1 MDIKIASNTPTLVKK
16 ILGSNTFNSS
26 ENGSVDTQ
34 TFTLCSNTSYM
45 DNSAITITNIETYY
59 SDLGLLNVLSDATST
74 ERVTT
79 LNLSKDISEESIPSV
94 INTIPNIN
102 KLYEETLQMIN
113 NSADSKDYISK
124 ETYLLLGLQNL
135 VNIDFTISD
144 YISCND
150 NIKFCCCYDSLK
162 NFINSAWTIIHSI
175 CICDRYLY
183 FLIGQSSITYNYSL
197 KIYNELV
204 LSTKLL
210 NNTIDNL
217 SIDSSFNTNDK
228 QSLISIKAS
237 LKNYIENIEV
247 SENNIPS
254 FLDFENVCSK
264 IITSLDLCLKII
276 SSSTVFNCD
285 ANSINPIYSLI
296 NTVNL
301 IKYTLAAITS
311 SYSCINDDYQTIVS
325 NIKSALSFL
334 TSIVAINND
343 INLVNNFNSNIIL
356 KKTSSKVLNTEN
368 SNDKL
373 NSNILTSFNFISE
386 NGQPFNIESSNL
398 KINNNENIQE
408 STKTINTEIYDNNS
422 SSEES
427 IITKSVTLNL
437 SFYVCNLNIRVS
449 GTIGSDNFT
458 AYIFYSNLYNLSY
471 FGIND
476 TNVTINVDIPEN
488 TNKFN
493 ISECLNPSIKASS
506 VTPNS
511 NYSLT
516 SKDSFNADIKLEF
529 TLNGEVLITS
539 ILPIVIAK

>member
-34 TFTLCSNTSYM
+34 TFTICSNTSYT

-59 SDLGLLNVLSDATST
+59 SDLGLLNILSDTTST
-74 ERVTT
+74 EKLTT
-79 LNLSKDISEESIPSV
+79 LNLSKDISEESMPSV
-94 INTIPNIN
+94 IDTIPNIN
-102 KLYEETLQMIN
+102 KLYEETLQMLN
-113 NSADSKDYISK
+113 NSSDSKDYISK

-162 NFINSAWTIIHSI
+162 DFINNAWTIIHSI

-210 NNTIDNL
+210 DSTIDNL

-228 QSLISIKAS
+228 QSLISIKTS
-237 LKNYIENIEV
+237 LKNYIENIKV

-301 IKYTLAAITS
+301 IKYTLAAIAS

-368 SNDKL
+368 SNDKS
-373 NSNILTSFNFISE
+373 NSNIIPSFNFISE
-386 NGQPFNIESSNL
+386 SGQPFNIESSNL

-408 STKTINTEIYDNNS
+408 STKTINTEIDDNNN
-422 SSEES
+422 SEGE

-449 GTIGSDNFT
+449 GAIGSDNFT

-488 TNKFN
+488 TNRFN

-516 SKDSFNADIKLEF
+516 SKDSFSADIKLEF

-539 ILPIVIAK
+539 IVPIVIAK

>member
-34 TFTLCSNTSYM
+34 TFTICSNTSYM

-59 SDLGLLNVLSDATST
+59 SDLGLLNVLSDTTST
-74 ERVTT
+74 ERLTT

-102 KLYEETLQMIN
+102 KLYEETLQMLN

-210 NNTIDNL
+210 DNTIDNL

-506 VTPNS
+506 ITPNS

-529 TLNGEVLITS
+529 TLNAEVLITS

>member
-59 SDLGLLNVLSDATST
+59 SDLGLLNVLSDTTST

-210 NNTIDNL
+210 DNTIDNL

-373 NSNILTSFNFISE
+373 NSNILPSFNFISE

-493 ISECLNPSIKASS
+493 ISQCLNPSIKASS

>member
-34 TFTLCSNTSYM
+34 TFTICSNTSYM

-59 SDLGLLNVLSDATST
+59 SDLGLLNVLSDTTST
-74 ERVTT
+74 ERLTT

-210 NNTIDNL
+210 DNTIDNL

-237 LKNYIENIEV
+237 LKNYIENIEI

-325 NIKSALSFL
+325 NIKLALSFL

-373 NSNILTSFNFISE
+373 NSNILPSFNFISE
-386 NGQPFNIESSNL
+386 NGQTFNIESSNL

>member
-59 SDLGLLNVLSDATST
+59 SDLGLLNVLSDTTST

-210 NNTIDNL
+210 DNTIDNL

-254 FLDFENVCSK
+254 FLDFENLCSK

-373 NSNILTSFNFISE
+373 NSNILPSFNFISE

>member
-59 SDLGLLNVLSDATST
+59 SDLGLLNVLSDTTST

>member
-34 TFTLCSNTSYM
+34 TFTICSNTSYM

-59 SDLGLLNVLSDATST
+59 SDLGLLNVLSDTTST
-74 ERVTT
+74 ERLTT

-210 NNTIDNL
+210 DNTIDNL

-237 LKNYIENIEV
+237 LKNYIENIEI

-373 NSNILTSFNFISE
+373 NSNILPSFNFISE

-408 STKTINTEIYDNNS
+408 STKTINTEIDDNNS

-506 VTPNS
+506 ITPNS

>member
-34 TFTLCSNTSYM
+34 TFTICSNTSYM

-59 SDLGLLNVLSDATST
+59 SDLGLLNILSDTTST
-74 ERVTT
+74 ERLTT

-102 KLYEETLQMIN
+102 KLYEETLQMLN
-113 NSADSKDYISK
+113 NSSDSKDYISK

-210 NNTIDNL
+210 DNTIDNL

-228 QSLISIKAS
+228 QSLISIKSS

-247 SENNIPS
+247 SENNIPC

-373 NSNILTSFNFISE
+373 NSNILPSFNFISE
-386 NGQPFNIESSNL
+386 NGQPVNIESSNL

-408 STKTINTEIYDNNS
+408 STKTINTEIDDNNS
-422 SSEES
+422 SSEEA

>member
-59 SDLGLLNVLSDATST
+59 SDLGLLNVLSDTTST

-210 NNTIDNL
+210 DNTIDNL

-237 LKNYIENIEV
+237 LKNHIENIEV

>member
-34 TFTLCSNTSYM
+34 TFTLCSNTFYM

-59 SDLGLLNVLSDATST
+59 SDLGLLNVLSDTTST

-210 NNTIDNL
+210 DNTIDNL

-373 NSNILTSFNFISE
+373 NSNILPSFNFISE

>member
-34 TFTLCSNTSYM
+34 TFTICSNTSYM

-59 SDLGLLNVLSDATST
+59 SDLGLLNVLSDTTST
-74 ERVTT
+74 ERLTT

-102 KLYEETLQMIN
+102 KLYEETLQMLN
-113 NSADSKDYISK
+113 NSSYSKDYISK

-210 NNTIDNL
+210 DNTIDNL

-237 LKNYIENIEV
+237 LKNHIENIEV

-373 NSNILTSFNFISE
+373 NSNILPSFNFISE

>member
-34 TFTLCSNTSYM
+34 TFTICSNTSYM

-59 SDLGLLNVLSDATST
+59 SDLGLLNVLSDTTST
-74 ERVTT
+74 ERLTT

-102 KLYEETLQMIN
+102 KLYEETLQMLN
-113 NSADSKDYISK
+113 NSSDSKDYISK

-210 NNTIDNL
+210 DNTIDNL

-237 LKNYIENIEV
+237 LKNHIENIEV

-373 NSNILTSFNFISE
+373 NSNIIPSFNFISE

-511 NYSLT
+511 NYNLT
-516 SKDSFNADIKLEF
+516 SKDSFSADIKLEF

-539 ILPIVIAK
+539 IVPIVIAK

>member
-59 SDLGLLNVLSDATST
+59 SDLGLLNVLSDTTST

-210 NNTIDNL
+210 DNTIDNL

-506 VTPNS
+506 ITPNS

>member
-34 TFTLCSNTSYM
+34 TFTICSNTSYM

-59 SDLGLLNVLSDATST
+59 SDLGLLNILSDTTST
-74 ERVTT
+74 ERLTT

-102 KLYEETLQMIN
+102 KLYEETLQMLN
-113 NSADSKDYISK
+113 NSSDSKDYISK

-210 NNTIDNL
+210 DNTIDNL

-301 IKYTLAAITS
+301 IKYTLAAIAS

-325 NIKSALSFL
+325 NIKLALSFL

-373 NSNILTSFNFISE
+373 NSNILPSFNFISE

>member
-1 MDIKIASNTPTLVKK
+1 
-16 ILGSNTFNSS
+16 
-26 ENGSVDTQ
+26 
-34 TFTLCSNTSYM
+34 M

-59 SDLGLLNVLSDATST
+59 SDLGLLNVLSDTTST

-210 NNTIDNL
+210 DNTIDNL

-237 LKNYIENIEV
+237 LKNHIENIEV

>member
-59 SDLGLLNVLSDATST
+59 SDLGLLNVLSDTTST

-210 NNTIDNL
+210 DNTIDNL

-228 QSLISIKAS
+228 QSLISIKSS
-237 LKNYIENIEV
+237 LKNHIENIEV

>member
-34 TFTLCSNTSYM
+34 TFTICSNTSYM

-59 SDLGLLNVLSDATST
+59 SDLGLLNVLSDTTST
-74 ERVTT
+74 ERLTT

-102 KLYEETLQMIN
+102 KLYEETLQMLN

-210 NNTIDNL
+210 DNTIDNL

-237 LKNYIENIEV
+237 LKNHIENIEV

-373 NSNILTSFNFISE
+373 NSNILPSFNFISE

-437 SFYVCNLNIRVS
+437 SFYVCNLNIKVS

-516 SKDSFNADIKLEF
+516 FRDSFNADIKLEF

>member
-34 TFTLCSNTSYM
+34 TFTICSNTSYT

-59 SDLGLLNVLSDATST
+59 SDLGLLNILSDTTST
-74 ERVTT
+74 ERLTT
-79 LNLSKDISEESIPSV
+79 LNLSKDISEESMPSV
-94 INTIPNIN
+94 IDTIPSIN
-102 KLYEETLQMIN
+102 KLYEETLQMLN
-113 NSADSKDYISK
+113 NSSDSKDYISK

-162 NFINSAWTIIHSI
+162 DFINSAWTIINSI

-210 NNTIDNL
+210 DSTIDNL

-228 QSLISIKAS
+228 QSLISVKTS
-237 LKNYIENIEV
+237 LKNYIENIKV

-301 IKYTLAAITS
+301 IKYTLAAIAS

-368 SNDKL
+368 SNDKS
-373 NSNILTSFNFISE
+373 NSNIIPSFNFISE
-386 NGQPFNIESSNL
+386 SGQPFNIESSNL

-408 STKTINTEIYDNNS
+408 STKTINTEIDDNNS
-422 SSEES
+422 SSEEK

-449 GTIGSDNFT
+449 GAIGSDNFT

-488 TNKFN
+488 TNRFN

-511 NYSLT
+511 NYSLK
-516 SKDSFNADIKLEF
+516 SKDSFSADIKLEF

-539 ILPIVIAK
+539 IVPIVIAK

>member
-34 TFTLCSNTSYM
+34 TFTICSNTSYM

-59 SDLGLLNVLSDATST
+59 SDLGLLNVLSDTTST
-74 ERVTT
+74 ERLTT

-102 KLYEETLQMIN
+102 KLYEETLQMLN
-113 NSADSKDYISK
+113 NSSDSKDYISK

-210 NNTIDNL
+210 DNTIDNL

-237 LKNYIENIEV
+237 LKNYIENIEI

-373 NSNILTSFNFISE
+373 NSNILPSFNFISE

>member
-34 TFTLCSNTSYM
+34 TFTICSNTSYM

-59 SDLGLLNVLSDATST
+59 SDLGLLNVLSDTTST
-74 ERVTT
+74 ERLTT

-210 NNTIDNL
+210 DNTIDNL

-237 LKNYIENIEV
+237 LKNHIENIEV

-408 STKTINTEIYDNNS
+408 STKTINTEIDDNNS

>member
-34 TFTLCSNTSYM
+34 TFTICSNTSYT

-59 SDLGLLNVLSDATST
+59 SDLGLLNVLSDTTST

-210 NNTIDNL
+210 DNTIDNL

-237 LKNYIENIEV
+237 LKNHIENIEV

-373 NSNILTSFNFISE
+373 NSNILPSFNFISE

>member
-59 SDLGLLNVLSDATST
+59 SDLGLLNVLSDTTST

-210 NNTIDNL
+210 DNTIDNL

-237 LKNYIENIEV
+237 LKNHIENIEV

-458 AYIFYSNLYNLSY
+458 AYIFYLNLYNLSY

>member
-59 SDLGLLNVLSDATST
+59 SDLGLLNVLSDTTST

-210 NNTIDNL
+210 DNTIDNL

-237 LKNYIENIEV
+237 LKNHIENIEV

-493 ISECLNPSIKASS
+493 ISECLNPSIKVSS

>member
-34 TFTLCSNTSYM
+34 TFTICSNTSYM

-59 SDLGLLNVLSDATST
+59 SDLGLLNVLSDTTST
-74 ERVTT
+74 ERLTT

-102 KLYEETLQMIN
+102 KLYEETLQMLN
-113 NSADSKDYISK
+113 NSSDSKDYISK

-197 KIYNELV
+197 KIYNELF

-210 NNTIDNL
+210 DNTIDNL

-373 NSNILTSFNFISE
+373 NSNIIPSFNFISE

-408 STKTINTEIYDNNS
+408 YTKTINTEIDDNNS
-422 SSEES
+422 SSEEE

>member
-34 TFTLCSNTSYM
+34 TFTICSNTSYT

-59 SDLGLLNVLSDATST
+59 SDLGLLNILSDTTST
-74 ERVTT
+74 ERLTT

-210 NNTIDNL
+210 DNTIDNL

-373 NSNILTSFNFISE
+373 NSNILPSFNFISE

>member
-34 TFTLCSNTSYM
+34 TFTICSNTSYM

-59 SDLGLLNVLSDATST
+59 SDLGLLNVLSDTTST

-210 NNTIDNL
+210 DNTIDNL

>member
-34 TFTLCSNTSYM
+34 TFTICSNTSYM

-59 SDLGLLNVLSDATST
+59 SDLGLLNVLSDTTST
-74 ERVTT
+74 ERLTT

-102 KLYEETLQMIN
+102 KLYEETLQMLN

-210 NNTIDNL
+210 DNTIDNL

-373 NSNILTSFNFISE
+373 NSNILPSFNFISE

-476 TNVTINVDIPEN
+476 KNVTINVDIPEN

>member
-59 SDLGLLNVLSDATST
+59 SDLGLLNVLSDTTST

-210 NNTIDNL
+210 DNTIDNL

-373 NSNILTSFNFISE
+373 NSNILPSFNFISE

-488 TNKFN
+488 ANKFN

>member
-34 TFTLCSNTSYM
+34 TFTICSNTSYT

-59 SDLGLLNVLSDATST
+59 SDLGLLHILSDTTST
-74 ERVTT
+74 ERLTT

-102 KLYEETLQMIN
+102 KLYEETLQMLN
-113 NSADSKDYISK
+113 NSSDSKDYISK

-210 NNTIDNL
+210 DNTIDNL

-373 NSNILTSFNFISE
+373 NSNILPSFNFISE
-386 NGQPFNIESSNL
+386 NGQTFNIESSNL

-449 GTIGSDNFT
+449 GAIGSDNFT

>member
-34 TFTLCSNTSYM
+34 TFTLCSNTFYM

-59 SDLGLLNVLSDATST
+59 SDLGLLNVLSDTTST

-373 NSNILTSFNFISE
+373 NSNILPSFNFISE

>member
-59 SDLGLLNVLSDATST
+59 SDLGLLNVLSDTTST

-210 NNTIDNL
+210 DNTIDNL

-373 NSNILTSFNFISE
+373 NSNILPSFNFISE

-398 KINNNENIQE
+398 RINNNENIQE

>member
-34 TFTLCSNTSYM
+34 TFTICSNTSYT

-59 SDLGLLNVLSDATST
+59 SDLGLLNILSDTTST
-74 ERVTT
+74 ERLTT

-102 KLYEETLQMIN
+102 KLYEETLQMLN
-113 NSADSKDYISK
+113 NSSDSKDYISK

-210 NNTIDNL
+210 DNTIDNL

-301 IKYTLAAITS
+301 IKYTLAAIAS

-325 NIKSALSFL
+325 NIKLALSFL

-373 NSNILTSFNFISE
+373 NSNILPSFNFISE

>member
-59 SDLGLLNVLSDATST
+59 SDLGLLNVLSDTTST

-210 NNTIDNL
+210 DNTIDNL

-325 NIKSALSFL
+325 NIKSSLSFL

-373 NSNILTSFNFISE
+373 NSNILPSFNFISE

>member
-34 TFTLCSNTSYM
+34 TFTICSNTSYM

-59 SDLGLLNVLSDATST
+59 SDLGLLNILSDTTST
-74 ERVTT
+74 ERLTT

-102 KLYEETLQMIN
+102 KLYEETLQMLN
-113 NSADSKDYISK
+113 NSSDSKDYISK

-150 NIKFCCCYDSLK
+150 NIKFCCCYNSLK

-210 NNTIDNL
+210 DNTIDNL

-228 QSLISIKAS
+228 QSLISIKSS

-247 SENNIPS
+247 SENNIPC

-373 NSNILTSFNFISE
+373 NSNILPSFNFISE
-386 NGQPFNIESSNL
+386 NGQPVNIESSNL

-408 STKTINTEIYDNNS
+408 STKTINTEIDDNNS
-422 SSEES
+422 SSEEA

-506 VTPNS
+506 ITPNS

>member
-59 SDLGLLNVLSDATST
+59 SDLGLLNVLSDTTST

-210 NNTIDNL
+210 DNTIDNL

-237 LKNYIENIEV
+237 LKNHIENIEV

-408 STKTINTEIYDNNS
+408 STKTINTETYDNNS

>member
-26 ENGSVDTQ
+26 GNGSVDTQ
-34 TFTLCSNTSYM
+34 TFTICSNTSYM

-59 SDLGLLNVLSDATST
+59 SDLGLLNILSDTTST
-74 ERVTT
+74 ERLTT
-79 LNLSKDISEESIPSV
+79 LNLSKDISEESMPSV
-94 INTIPNIN
+94 IDTIPNIN
-102 KLYEETLQMIN
+102 KLYEETLQMLN
-113 NSADSKDYISK
+113 NSSDSKDYISK

-162 NFINSAWTIIHSI
+162 DFINSAWTIIHSI

-210 NNTIDNL
+210 DSTIDNL

-228 QSLISIKAS
+228 QSLISIKTS

-343 INLVNNFNSNIIL
+343 INLVNTFNSNIIL

-368 SNDKL
+368 SNDKS
-373 NSNILTSFNFISE
+373 NSNIIPSFNFISE
-386 NGQPFNIESSNL
+386 KGQPFNIESSNL

-408 STKTINTEIYDNNS
+408 STKTINTEIDDNNN
-422 SSEES
+422 SEEE

-449 GTIGSDNFT
+449 GAIGSDNFT

-488 TNKFN
+488 TNRFN

-516 SKDSFNADIKLEF
+516 SKDSFSADIKLEF

-539 ILPIVIAK
+539 IVPIVIAK

>member
-59 SDLGLLNVLSDATST
+59 SDLGLLNVLSDTTST

-102 KLYEETLQMIN
+102 KLYGETLQMIN

-210 NNTIDNL
+210 DNTIDNL

-237 LKNYIENIEV
+237 LKNHIENIEV

>member
-34 TFTLCSNTSYM
+34 TFTICSNTSYM
-45 DNSAITITNIETYY
+45 NNSAITITNIETYY
-59 SDLGLLNVLSDATST
+59 SDLGLLNILSDTTST
-74 ERVTT
+74 ERLTT

-102 KLYEETLQMIN
+102 KLYEETLQMLN
-113 NSADSKDYISK
+113 NSSDSKDYISK

-210 NNTIDNL
+210 DNTIDNL

-228 QSLISIKAS
+228 QSLISIKSS

-373 NSNILTSFNFISE
+373 NSNILPSFNFISE

-506 VTPNS
+506 ITPNS

>member
-1 MDIKIASNTPTLVKK
+1 
-16 ILGSNTFNSS
+16 
-26 ENGSVDTQ
+26 
-34 TFTLCSNTSYM
+34 M

-59 SDLGLLNVLSDATST
+59 SDLGLLNVLSDTTST

-210 NNTIDNL
+210 DNTIDNL

-228 QSLISIKAS
+228 QSLISIKSS

>member
-34 TFTLCSNTSYM
+34 TFTICSNTSYT

-59 SDLGLLNVLSDATST
+59 SDLGLLNILSDTTST
-74 ERVTT
+74 ERLTT
-79 LNLSKDISEESIPSV
+79 LNLSKDISEESMPSV
-94 INTIPNIN
+94 IDTIPNIN
-102 KLYEETLQMIN
+102 KLYEETLQMLN
-113 NSADSKDYISK
+113 NSSDSKDYISK

-162 NFINSAWTIIHSI
+162 DFINSAWTIIHSI

-210 NNTIDNL
+210 DSTIDNL

-228 QSLISIKAS
+228 QSLISIKSS

-356 KKTSSKVLNTEN
+356 KKTSLKVLNTEN

-373 NSNILTSFNFISE
+373 NSNILPSFNFISE

-408 STKTINTEIYDNNS
+408 STKTINTEIDDNNS
-422 SSEES
+422 SSEEA
-427 IITKSVTLNL
+427 IITKSITLNL
-437 SFYVCNLNIRVS
+437 SFYVCNLNIRVA
-449 GTIGSDNFT
+449 GAIGSDNFT

-488 TNKFN
+488 TNRFN

-511 NYSLT
+511 NYSLK
-516 SKDSFNADIKLEF
+516 SKDSFSADIKLEF

-539 ILPIVIAK
+539 IVPIVIAK